1 MEKEIIQ
8 ILELI
13 NKQNIDK
20 AYVEATKYYS
30 KNKSNKKIMNIVAY
44 LLIQKNKFE
53 DAIDIQE
60 NFYKKNNE
68 KEDFDFYINMGVSF
82 KSIEEYKNSE
92 EMFAKA
98 KEINSESPLTY
109 MTPAEIKLKLRK
121 FEEALKLIDVALKI
135 IQSAKDINRLQMAHA
150 IRVKSDILIALNRQQ
165 ENYEFLKEQL
175 DQSFN
180 SDVFFFLIQSNPSL
194 IEKKLIELA
203 ESRLKSN
210 EIKFVSKL
218 DRFWNVHPL
227 YFGLAKYY
235 EKVDKTKSEELY
247 VKGNLEVNNSL
258 RFNSYNYQKQI
269 LLIINNFNQQFSNLS
284 IDDEN
289 MGEKNIFILGS
300 PRSGTTLI
308 ESIIG
313 SNKNVMSAG
322 ELLSASRLIERFLQ
336 LSEKINVNNFIED
349 FQDKYI
355 SRVNYIKANKEFVVD
370 KLPENFSY
378 IGYLN
383 KILPKSKII
392 RTFRHPWDVATSL
405 FKQRYV
411 ANIPYSCSFFNI
423 GVFFANFEAINKFW
437 DKKLDQKNILDIRY
451 EELVSDSSSWQKTI
465 YKFIGIDGA
474 YNEENRQSFFSPT
487 ASMHQISS
495 PVHQKSVSKDDFY
508 QYKSE
513 FYDAFHM
520 QRKYWEKQGFIN
532 QEKKFYGYN
541 LD

>member
-53 DAIDIQE
+53 DAIDLQE

-313 SNKNVMSAG
+313 SSNNVMSAG

-378 IGYLN
+378 IGYIN

>member
-1 MEKEIIQ
+1 MEKEILQ
-8 ILELI
+8 ILDLI

-30 KNKSNKKIMNIVAY
+30 KYKSNKRIMNIVAY

-53 DAIDIQE
+53 DAIDLQE
-60 NFYKKNNE
+60 KFYRENNE
-68 KEDFDFYINMGVSF
+68 EEDFDFYINMGVSL
-82 KSIEEYKNSE
+82 KSLEEYKDSE
-92 EMFAKA
+92 DMFSKA
-98 KEINSESPLTY
+98 KEINPESPLPF

-121 FEEALKLIDVALKI
+121 FEEALELINLALKI
-135 IQSAKDINRLQMAHA
+135 IQSAKNINHLQMAHA
-150 IRVKSDILIALNRQQ
+150 IRVKSEILIALNRQQ

-175 DQSFN
+175 DQVFN
-180 SDVFFFLIQSNPSL
+180 SEVFYFLIQSNPNL
-194 IEKKLIELA
+194 PEKKLIELA

-210 EIKFVSKL
+210 EVKFVSKL

-235 EKVDKTKSEELY
+235 EKIDKTKSEELY
-247 VKGNLEVNNSL
+247 IKGNLEVNNSL

-269 LLIINNFNQQFSNLS
+269 VSIIDNFNQEFSNLS
-284 IDDEN
+284 INEEN
-289 MGEKNIFILGS
+289 IGEKNIFILGS

-313 SNKNVMSAG
+313 SNNNVMSAG
-322 ELLSASRLIERFLQ
+322 ELLSASRMIERFLQ
-336 LSEKINVNNFIED
+336 SSKKVNVNNFIED

-355 SRVNYIKANKEFVVD
+355 SRINYIKANKEFVID

-378 IGYLN
+378 IGYLK

-423 GVFFANFEAINKFW
+423 GIFFANFEAINKFW

-451 EELVSDSSSWQKTI
+451 EELVSDSSLWQKTI
-465 YKFIGIDGA
+465 YKFLGIDGA
-474 YNEENRQSFFSPT
+474 YNEENRKSFFSPT

-513 FYDAFHM
+513 FYDALHM
-520 QRKYWEKQGFIN
+520 QRKYWEKQGLIN
-532 QEKKFYGYN
+532 QEKTFFGYN

>member
-1 MEKEIIQ
+1 VEKEIIQ

-53 DAIDIQE
+53 DAIDLQE

-313 SNKNVMSAG
+313 SSNNVMSAG

-378 IGYLN
+378 IGYIN

>member
-30 KNKSNKKIMNIVAY
+30 KNKGNKKIMNIVAY

-53 DAIDIQE
+53 DAIDLQE

-210 EIKFVSKL
+210 VIKFVSKL

-313 SNKNVMSAG
+313 SNNNVMSAG

-378 IGYLN
+378 IGYIN

>member
-1 MEKEIIQ
+1 
-8 ILELI
+8 
-13 NKQNIDK
+13 
-20 AYVEATKYYS
+20 
-30 KNKSNKKIMNIVAY
+30 
-44 LLIQKNKFE
+44 
-53 DAIDIQE
+53 
-60 NFYKKNNE
+60 
-68 KEDFDFYINMGVSF
+68 
-82 KSIEEYKNSE
+82 
-92 EMFAKA
+92 
-98 KEINSESPLTY
+98 
-109 MTPAEIKLKLRK
+109 
-121 FEEALKLIDVALKI
+121 
-135 IQSAKDINRLQMAHA
+135 
-150 IRVKSDILIALNRQQ
+150 
-165 ENYEFLKEQL
+165 
-175 DQSFN
+175 
-180 SDVFFFLIQSNPSL
+180 
-194 IEKKLIELA
+194 
-203 ESRLKSN
+203 
-210 EIKFVSKL
+210 
-218 DRFWNVHPL
+218 
-227 YFGLAKYY
+227 
-235 EKVDKTKSEELY
+235 
-247 VKGNLEVNNSL
+247 
-258 RFNSYNYQKQI
+258 
-269 LLIINNFNQQFSNLS
+269 
-284 IDDEN
+284 

-313 SNKNVMSAG
+313 SSNNVMSAG

-378 IGYLN
+378 IGYIN

>member
-53 DAIDIQE
+53 DAIDLQE

-313 SNKNVMSAG
+313 SNNNVMSAG

-378 IGYLN
+378 IGYIN

>member
-1 MEKEIIQ
+1 MKKEILQ
-8 ILELI
+8 ILDLI

-20 AYVEATKYYS
+20 AFVEATKYYS

-53 DAIDIQE
+53 DAIDLQE
-60 NFYKKNNE
+60 NFYKENNE
-68 KEDFDFYINMGVSF
+68 EKDFDFYINMGVSL
-82 KSIEEYKNSE
+82 KSIEEYKKSE
-92 EMFAKA
+92 DMFTRA
-98 KEINSESPLTY
+98 KEINSESPLPF
-109 MTPAEIKLKLRK
+109 MTQAEIKMKLRK
-121 FEEALKLIDVALKI
+121 FEEALKLINTGLKI
-135 IQSAKDINRLQMAHA
+135 IQSKKDINHLQMAHT
-150 IRVKSDILIALNRQQ
+150 IRVKSEILIALNRQE
-165 ENYEFLKEQL
+165 ENHEFLKEQL
-175 DQSFN
+175 HQSFN
-180 SDVFFFLIQSNPSL
+180 SDVFFFLVQSNPNL
-194 IEKKLIELA
+194 QENNFIELA
-203 ESRLKSN
+203 ESRLKSK
-210 EIKFVSKL
+210 EIKFASKL
-218 DRFWNVHPL
+218 DKFWNVHPL

-235 EKVDKTKSEELY
+235 EKNNKTKSEELY
-247 VKGNLEVNNSL
+247 IKGNLEVNNSL
-258 RFNSYNYQKQI
+258 RFNAYNYQKQVLSI
-269 LLIINNFNQQFSNLS
+269 MNNFNQQFSNLS
-284 IDDEN
+284 IDNEN

-313 SNKNVMSAG
+313 SNIKVMSAG

-336 LSEKINVNNFIED
+336 SSEELDVNNFIED
-349 FQDKYI
+349 FQNKYI
-355 SRVNYIKANKEFVVD
+355 SRVNYIKANKEFVID

-378 IGYLN
+378 IGYLK

-451 EELVSDSSSWQKTI
+451 EELVADSSSWQKTI
-465 YKFIGIDGA
+465 YKFLEIDGV

-513 FYDAFHM
+513 FYDALHM
-520 QRKYWEKQGFIN
+520 QRKYWEKQGLIN
-532 QEKKFYGYN
+532 QEKTFYGYN

>member
-53 DAIDIQE
+53 DAIDLQE

-313 SNKNVMSAG
+313 SNNNVMSAG